1 MRRVGVQ
8 PPGWWLWET
17 ANVTVAASLT
27 RHGRE
32 VVSVF
37 DLLGRQENDL
47 TAALGFTLARSPELT
62 RLFAVRLLPAGDI
75 GRAAV
80 RMETRDDT
88 GRTDLEFDTGSHLL
102 VVEAKRGWVLPGEIQ
117 LGGYAPRIRQRGA
130 GLLVTLSDASAD
142 WARDVLPATVGGVE
156 LRHLSWAMVRHDL
169 TQARQRS
176 RGQERVWLDELDR
189 YLGRAV
195 KGRDPAAAQD
205 QHQQQPVGGGHP
217 FGTGGWPHEPPNF
230 LALRWDGQVQRVHR
244 VLQAEVIRK
253 LQDRWSDVPETP
265 ETVRPHAV
273 YRLGPQLPGTPVAS
287 GRQYRATR
295 LWVLLDQLL
304 SSPTLAEAITRTN
317 ALTAS

>member
-1 MRRVGVQ
+1 M
-8 PPGWWLWET
+8 
-17 ANVTVAASLT
+17 TVAASLT

-195 KGRDPAAAQD
+195 KGRDPAESWTYCVAINDAR
-205 QHQQQPVGGGHP
+205 PGGGGARTFRDFVDEGVYFHP